1 MTVTKK
7 RKWFNPMRLI
17 KGDYYDVEEQR
28 YVDVTEEVKFVSRE
42 KLLNSLIS
50 PIRQA
55 LAEEQIKISEFA
67 DNETTRI
74 KEYFYVQK
82 ATLMLNFA
90 PERIKHLKE
99 VITYLN
105 EIGAT
110 PKPAEPSEKKA
121 SKPASGNSR
130 TGRTIIGE
138 TERGK
143 EKESSADSQKRQTA
157 KKSEGKTGRK
167 QISEKVHSESDTSD
181 RRSEPGFNVGI
192 AMAVGGGAI
201 AVAGAV
207 TLKPVV
213 VAAGVAVAGAGCA
226 IISANRQK

>member
-1 MTVTKK
+1 M
-7 RKWFNPMRLI
+7 
-17 KGDYYDVEEQR
+17 
-28 YVDVTEEVKFVSRE
+28 VSRE
-42 KLLNSLIS
+42 FMDNVQNGNAYRVRSVLLDYLIIDS
-50 PIRQA
+50 TFKTFDEAFEYASRHVQVT
-55 LAEEQIKISEFA
+55 QKY
-67 DNETTRI
+67 DNEPFELDKKKWNMR
-74 KEYFYVQK
+74 YLNVQK

-143 EKESSADSQKRQTA
+143 KKESSADSQKRQTA

-213 VAAGVAVAGAGCA
+213 VAAGVRLPERAALLFPPTGRNDFVMK
-226 IISANRQK
+226 RR

>member
-1 MTVTKK
+1 M
-7 RKWFNPMRLI
+7 
-17 KGDYYDVEEQR
+17 
-28 YVDVTEEVKFVSRE
+28 VSRE
-42 KLLNSLIS
+42 FMDNVQNGNAYRVRSVLLDYLIIDS
-50 PIRQA
+50 TFKTFDEAFEYASRHVQVT
-55 LAEEQIKISEFA
+55 QKY
-67 DNETTRI
+67 DNEPFELDKKKWNMR
-74 KEYFYVQK
+74 YLNVQK

>member
-1 MTVTKK
+1 M
-7 RKWFNPMRLI
+7 
-17 KGDYYDVEEQR
+17 
-28 YVDVTEEVKFVSRE
+28 VSRE
-42 KLLNSLIS
+42 FMDNVQNGNAYRVRSVLLDYLIIDS
-50 PIRQA
+50 TFKTFDEAFEYASRHVQVT
-55 LAEEQIKISEFA
+55 QKY
-67 DNETTRI
+67 DNEPFELDKKKWNMR
-74 KEYFYVQK
+74 YLNVQK

-110 PKPAEPSEKKA
+110 PKPAEPSEKKT

-181 RRSEPGFNVGI
+181 RRSEPRFNVGI

>member
-1 MTVTKK
+1 M
-7 RKWFNPMRLI
+7 
-17 KGDYYDVEEQR
+17 
-28 YVDVTEEVKFVSRE
+28 VSRE
-42 KLLNSLIS
+42 FMDNVQNGNAYRVRSVLLDYLIIDS
-50 PIRQA
+50 TFKTFDEAFEYASRHVQVT
-55 LAEEQIKISEFA
+55 QKY
-67 DNETTRI
+67 DNEPFELDKKKWNMR
-74 KEYFYVQK
+74 YLNVQK

-207 TLKPVV
+207 TLMPVV

>member
-1 MTVTKK
+1 M
-7 RKWFNPMRLI
+7 
-17 KGDYYDVEEQR
+17 
-28 YVDVTEEVKFVSRE
+28 VSRE
-42 KLLNSLIS
+42 FMDNVQNGNAYRVRSVLLDYLIIDS
-50 PIRQA
+50 TFKTFDEAFEYASRHVQVT
-55 LAEEQIKISEFA
+55 QKY
-67 DNETTRI
+67 DNEPFELDKKKWNMR
-74 KEYFYVQK
+74 YLNVQK

-110 PKPAEPSEKKA
+110 PKPAEPSEKKT
-121 SKPASGNSR
+121 SKPASENSR

>member
-1 MTVTKK
+1 M
-7 RKWFNPMRLI
+7 
-17 KGDYYDVEEQR
+17 
-28 YVDVTEEVKFVSRE
+28 VSRE
-42 KLLNSLIS
+42 FMDNVKNGNAYRVRSVLLDYLIIDS
-50 PIRQA
+50 TFKTFDEAFEYASRHVQVT
-55 LAEEQIKISEFA
+55 QKY
-67 DNETTRI
+67 DNEPFELDKNKWNMR
-74 KEYFYVQK
+74 YLNVQK

-99 VITYLN
+99 VITYLS
-105 EIGAT
+105 EIGTT
-110 PKPAEPSEKKA
+110 PKPTEPSEKKT

-138 TERGK
+138 TELGK
-143 EKESSADSQKRQTA
+143 EKESSTDSQKRQTA
-157 KKSEGKTGRK
+157 KKSESKTGRR
-167 QISEKVHSESDTSD
+167 QISEKVLSESEVSD
-181 RRSEPGFNVGI
+181 KRSGPGFNVGI

>member
-1 MTVTKK
+1 M
-7 RKWFNPMRLI
+7 
-17 KGDYYDVEEQR
+17 
-28 YVDVTEEVKFVSRE
+28 VSRE
-42 KLLNSLIS
+42 FMDNVQNGNAYRVRSVLLDYLIIDS
-50 PIRQA
+50 TFKTFDEAFEYASRHVQVT
-55 LAEEQIKISEFA
+55 QKY
-67 DNETTRI
+67 DNEPFELDEKKWNMR
-74 KEYFYVQK
+74 YLNVQK

>member
-1 MTVTKK
+1 M
-7 RKWFNPMRLI
+7 
-17 KGDYYDVEEQR
+17 
-28 YVDVTEEVKFVSRE
+28 VSRE
-42 KLLNSLIS
+42 FMDNVQNGNAYRVRSVLLDYLIIDS
-50 PIRQA
+50 TFKTFDEAFEYASRHVQVT
-55 LAEEQIKISEFA
+55 QKY
-67 DNETTRI
+67 DNEPFELDKKKWNMR
-74 KEYFYVQK
+74 YLNVQK
-82 ATLMLNFA
+82 TTLMLNFA